1 MQYLGG
7 KSRIRKQVAGYL
19 ESIREQEQT
28 YFEPF
33 VGGAWVL
40 QEMTGKRIASDG
52 NFALIEMYKALQ
64 NGWVPPESITKD
76 QYADYK
82 TKQDPRDPMTAF
94 VGIDC
99 SFAGKW
105 FGGFIGNGEK
115 GDKAKCSVKASR
127 NSLIKQLSNIN
138 STEFIHGT
146 FDTHLVGDGWLI
158 YCDPPYAG
166 TTAYGA
172 FSGFDRDMF
181 WSTMRSWSVN
191 NTVIVSEYSAPED
204 FMCVIEIETKTDM
217 RFSDGSKKQTTEKL
231 FKLKTTTT

>member
-1 MQYLGG
+1 MRYLGG

-19 ESIREQEQT
+19 ESIRKPEQV

-64 NGWVPPESITKD
+64 SGWTPPESITKE
-76 QYADYK
+76 QYAEYK
-82 TKQDPRDPMTAF
+82 AKQDARDPMTAF
-94 VGIDC
+94 VGIGC

-105 FGGFIGNGEK
+105 FGGFASSKERNYCSN
-115 GDKAKCSVKASR
+115 AK
-127 NSLIKQLSNIN
+127 NSLSSQLPKIASCA
-138 STEFIHGT
+138 FVHGT

-158 YCDPPYAG
+158 YCDPPYQG

-172 FSGFDRDMF
+172 FSGFDHDKF
-181 WSTMRSWSVN
+181 WATMRSWSVN
-191 NTVIVSEYSAPED
+191 NTVIISEYSAPKD
-204 FMCVIEIETKTDM
+204 FESMLEIETKTDM
-217 RFSDGSKKQTTEKL
+217 RFSDGSKKETTEKL
-231 FKLKTTTT
+231 FKLKTTT

>member
-1 MQYLGG
+1 MRYLGG
-7 KSRIRKQVAGYL
+7 KFRIRKQVAGYL
-19 ESIREQEQT
+19 ESIRKPEQV

-64 NGWVPPESITKD
+64 SGWTPPDSITKE
-76 QYADYK
+76 QYVEYK
-82 TKQDPRDPMTAF
+82 SKQNPRDPMTAF
-94 VGIDC
+94 VGIGC

-127 NSLIKQLSNIN
+127 NSLIKQLPNIN

-158 YCDPPYAG
+158 YCDPPYQG

-172 FSGFDRDMF
+172 FSGFDNSKF
-181 WSTMRSWSVN
+181 WETVRSWSKN
-191 NTVIVSEYSAPED
+191 NVVIVSEYSAPED
-204 FMCVIEIETKTDM
+204 FECVIEIKKTNSM
-217 RFSDGSKKQTTEKL
+217 YHSDGKQKKEIEKL
-231 FKLKTTTT
+231 FKLKTTT

>member
-19 ESIREQEQT
+19 ESIRKPEQV

-40 QEMTGKRIASDG
+40 QEMSGKRIASDG

-64 NGWVPPESITKD
+64 CGWVPPDTITKE
-76 QYADYK
+76 QYKEYK
-82 TKQDPRDPMTAF
+82 EKQDPRDPMTAF
-94 VGIDC
+94 VGIGC

-115 GDKAKCSVKASR
+115 AKCSVKASR
-127 NSLIKQLSNIN
+127 GSLLKQLPAILDCD
-138 STEFIHGT
+138 FIHGT
-146 FDTHLVGDGWLI
+146 FDVHSVGDGWLV
-158 YCDPPYAG
+158 YCDPPYQG

-172 FSGFDRDMF
+172 FSGFDHDKF
-181 WSTMRSWSVN
+181 WGTVRSWSKH
-191 NTVIVSEYSAPED
+191 NTVIVSEYAAPSD
-204 FMCVIEIETKTDM
+204 FECVQDIEKKNCM
-217 RFSDGSKKQTTEKL
+217 RHTGGVQKVEREKL
-231 FKLKTTTT
+231 FRLKTTT